1 MLPPVHPLRF
11 LHDTCQIDMVCA
23 RKFVHFDFVLQ
34 LESHAELNTK
44 TTLVVITRAKGTVY
58 SRGKKSRPLV
68 STKIKYVTDGHPK
81 RITKSGQNHLKIDHC
96 ALNHEYLSK
105 FCFSWNSILNE
116 VRSVKLRGEAFPAL
130 FFLFF
135 LIVWV
140 GFTKMETPRD
150 VADSVFDLWTVSSSF
165 FFFNR
170 RKFDLVNIKGSRMPP
185 SKVAG

>member
-1 MLPPVHPLRF
+1 MKPHDAKQKEMKKRHTNKKRARSESNHHAEMLMEINLRVHPLRF

-81 RITKSGQNHLKIDHC
+81 RITKSGQNQLKIVHC
-96 ALNHEYLSK
+96 ALNREYLSK
-105 FCFSWNSILNE
+105 FPGLVMGRRYSGGQDWDWIKDLEEDLEAVSYTHLTLPTNRE
-116 VRSVKLRGEAFPAL
+116 V
-130 FFLFF
+130 
-135 LIVWV
+135 
-140 GFTKMETPRD
+140 
-150 VADSVFDLWTVSSSF
+150 
-165 FFFNR
+165 
-170 RKFDLVNIKGSRMPP
+170 
-185 SKVAG
+185 